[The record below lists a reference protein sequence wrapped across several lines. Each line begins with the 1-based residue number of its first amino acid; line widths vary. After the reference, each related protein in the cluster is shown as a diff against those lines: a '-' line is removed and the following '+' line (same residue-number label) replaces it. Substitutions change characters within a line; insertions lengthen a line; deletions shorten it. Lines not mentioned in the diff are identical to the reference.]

1 LLDRLR
7 GDASR
12 WTVGL
17 QLFFEGSSALSRFFG
32 LSLLREYMSCGVP
45 PIAARQTIRETMMT
59 WLLSNASELGNVKPY
74 VFNNIVTVV
83 TLAVKHDFP
92 ELWPAAFSDILSFGQ
107 RGTVELD
114 LANRILSELD
124 VEVVMFNAARG
135 KEEVTHNT
143 IIKDAIRS
151 GPIAGNI
158 VQFLCTSAIQVRPVN
173 AALSARCLKT
183 LSEMIGWIDNGLIVN
198 NTTLPIIYQALADRE
213 LTEAALTCL
222 LEIVKKGMD
231 PFAKIQLI
239 AFINIIPMLSTVK
252 IVCTRHSAP
261 SLVTAASAPHNH
273 LGSGGSPSKG
283 YLNLRR
289 RSNSAGDGDDDDD
302 DEEDTTDADI
312 NKELAAVLDVLLL
325 ELLGCWIKYEDLLAS
340 PASTT
345 GIPAAEREAGAVT
358 SQLMH
363 AALPLALQVFSL
375 GDYEASEL
383 LVPSLNK
390 FVYLLKQQQSR
401 VATTKHLSELEKDKY
416 FMALTYLS
424 PLLTAVIQQMQ
435 YPQDFQFDGDSED
448 DVAEM
453 EVGYYISYSYAVTCR
468 YVDVVYRY
476 ISQFAVFATGSSG
489 ALSALAPRGV
499 CCTPPAAVTSS
510 SLLNIGNISAM
521 YRIASV
527 EYSLPFHHDKWF
539 ITGAII

>member
-1 LLDRLR
+1 VWIILDHFRMLDRLR

-45 PIAARQTIRETMMT
+45 PVAARQTIRETMMT
-59 WLLSNASELGNVKPY
+59 WLLGNASELRNVKPY

-92 ELWPAAFSDILSFGQ
+92 ELWPNAFSDILSFGQ

-158 VQFLCTSAIQVRPVN
+158 VQFLCTSAVQVRPMN

-198 NTTLPIIYQALADRE
+198 NTTLPIIYQALADRD

-231 PFAKIQLI
+231 PYAKIQLI

-252 IVCTRHSAP
+252 IVCTRQNAP
-261 SLVTAASAPHNH
+261 PVVAAPASSMAQ

-283 YLNLRR
+283 YMNLRR

-302 DEEDTTDADI
+302 DDEDTTDADI

-340 PASTT
+340 SPASAA
-345 GIPAAEREAGAVT
+345 GISAAEREAGSVT
-358 SQLMH
+358 SQLLH

-401 VATTKHLSELEKDKY
+401 VATTKQLAESEKDKY
-416 FMALTYLS
+416 FMAVTYLS
-424 PLLTAVIQQMQ
+424 PLLTAVVQQMQ
-435 YPQDFQFDGDSED
+435 YPLDFQFDGDSED

-453 EVGYYISYSYAVTCR
+453 EVGYPICS
-468 YVDVVYRY
+468 
-476 ISQFAVFATGSSG
+476 
-489 ALSALAPRGV
+489 
-499 CCTPPAAVTSS
+499 
-510 SLLNIGNISAM
+510 
-521 YRIASV
+521 
-527 EYSLPFHHDKWF
+527 
-539 ITGAII
+539 